1 MREKD
6 LFVNEEE
13 PHLKQTIL
21 PPNDLSETRSE
32 LPQFKQILFE
42 LISNF
47 KISLTL
53 LNYIQF
59 NNVKKKFKKLVIM
72 RIYCNKMLYSLLLIL
87 ILIIKR
93 LRI

>member
-6 LFVNEEE
+6 LFLNEEE

-42 LISNF
+42 LIFNS
-47 KISLTL
+47 KINTSL
-53 LNYIQF
+53 LNYIRI
-59 NNVKKKFKKLVIM
+59 NNVKKNIQ
-72 RIYCNKMLYSLLLIL
+72 
-87 ILIIKR
+87 
-93 LRI
+93 

>member
-6 LFVNEEE
+6 LFLKEEE

-32 LPQFKQILFE
+32 LPQFRQILFE

-47 KISLTL
+47 KINPSY
-53 LNYIQF
+53 LNYIRI
-59 NNVKKKFKKLVIM
+59 NNVKKKFKMNNDIE
-72 RIYCNKMLYSLLLIL
+72 NLLQ
-87 ILIIKR
+87 
-93 LRI
+93 